1 MVFDYFLKYLEELLI
16 LTNAMAPYLLLG
28 FLFAGILHVFFKK
41 ERVARLLGGRKMRST
56 VYASLIGVPLP
67 LCSCGVIP
75 TGISFYKNGA
85 SKGSTVSFLIST
97 PQTGVD
103 SIMATYSIMGLPFAI
118 LRPFIA
124 FVSGVF
130 GGAFT
135 NYVDKTAEPS
145 SVLNNSTSNNEEY
158 SNPIRRMLHYAFVEF
173 MQDIAK
179 WLVIGLLLAALISL
193 LLPPEFFSE
202 HIKNDVLSMLII
214 LIASIPLYVCATG
227 SIPIAAVLL
236 MKGISPGA
244 ALVFLMAGPAT
255 NAATMT
261 VIGKVMGRKPLF
273 SYLASIIGMSLLFGF
288 IIDQFLPRE
297 WFTSY
302 LVHSEHEGHHGAL
315 NWFELASTILLTV
328 LIINIYVQKFIRK
341 RKARA
346 LIAEPNFVEQSDGL
360 SDEYVVKI
368 NGMDC
373 NHCKTNVEEGLGR
386 LQGIDFVQADI
397 STSTVKIKTDSY
409 DQVKI
414 RETIEALGYG
424 FEGELSKQNKP
435 QFQFTLMEKYAIKIN
450 GMTCN
455 HCKANVEKTLI
466 GIQGVSKAEVNL
478 EQSVAVIEGKNI
490 DLEEVKK
497 QIIGVGYRYEGVVS

>member
-1 MVFDYFLKYLEELLI
+1 MIIEYLGKYFKELVV

-41 ERVARLLGGRKMRST
+41 ERVARLLGSNKIRST

-75 TGISFYKNGA
+75 TGVSFYKNGA

-97 PQTGVD
+97 PQTGID
-103 SIMATYSIMGLPFAI
+103 SIMATYSMLGLPFAI

-124 FVSGVF
+124 FVSGIL

-135 NYVDKTAEPS
+135 NFLDRNHQPPKTVEISGETPDKIA
-145 SVLNNSTSNNEEY
+145 
-158 SNPIRRMLHYAFVEF
+158 NPFKRMLHYAFVEF

-193 LLPPEFFSE
+193 LLPPEFFSVY
-202 HIKNDVLSMLII
+202 ISNDFLGMLIV

-255 NAATMT
+255 NAATIT
-261 VIGKVMGRKPLF
+261 VIGKVMGKKALF
-273 SYLASIIGMSLLFGF
+273 SYLASIIGASLLFGF

-297 WFTSY
+297 WFTSFMIHGDNAHQHGLPAWFEIGSTIVLTALILNIY
-302 LVHSEHEGHHGAL
+302 IKKIIKRFKSKSNNFTINTVDKVNGANSEH
-315 NWFELASTILLTV
+315 
-328 LIINIYVQKFIRK
+328 LIKV
-341 RKARA
+341 
-346 LIAEPNFVEQSDGL
+346 
-360 SDEYVVKI
+360 

-373 NHCKTNVEEGLGR
+373 SHCKSNVELGLGQ
-386 LQGIDFVQADI
+386 LEGIELVQADI
-397 STSTVKIKTDSY
+397 DTSTVKIRTKSFNPALI
-409 DQVKI
+409 K
-414 RETIEALGYG
+414 ETVESLGYNYQ
-424 FEGELSKQNKP
+424 GEMKNN
-435 QFQFTLMEKYAIKIN
+435 QFVVMENYKIFVK

-455 HCKANVEKTLI
+455 HCKMNVEKSIKSVEGVSSVEVDLDQSI
-466 GIQGVSKAEVNL
+466 AIIQGNNVDMNEIK
-478 EQSVAVIEGKNI
+478 KHI
-490 DLEEVKK
+490 DS
-497 QIIGVGYRYEGVVS
+497 IGYEYGGIVR

>member
-1 MVFDYFLKYLEELLI
+1 MILDYIIKYLNELLV

-41 ERVARLLGGRKMRST
+41 ERVTRLLGSNKMRST

-103 SIMATYSIMGLPFAI
+103 SIMATYSMLGLPFAI

-124 FVSGVF
+124 FVSGIF

-135 NYVDKTAEPS
+135 NYVDKTTES
-145 SVLNNSTSNNEEY
+145 EIITNGKNQNSNEKY
-158 SNPIRRMLHYAFVEF
+158 SNPISKMLHYAFVEF

-202 HIKNDVLSMLII
+202 YISNDFLSMLII
-214 LIASIPLYVCATG
+214 LVASIPLYVCATG

-255 NAATMT
+255 NAATIT
-261 VIGKVMGRKPLF
+261 VLGKVMGRKSLI
-273 SYLASIIGMSLLFGF
+273 SYLVSIIGMSLFFGF
-288 IIDQFLPRE
+288 IIDQFLPRD
-297 WFTSY
+297 WFTSF
-302 LVHSEHEGHHGAL
+302 LVHSEQHGTHGGL
-315 NWFELASTILLTV
+315 NWFELASTILLV
-328 LIINIYVQKFIRK
+328 GLIANIYIQKLIRK
-341 RKARA
+341 KRSKN
-346 LIAEPNFVEQSDGL
+346 INVDTFSIEKSNGSDVEHIIKVS
-360 SDEYVVKI
+360 
-368 NGMDC
+368 GMDC
-373 NHCKTNVEEGLGR
+373 NHCKTNVEDGLSR
-386 LQGIDFVQADI
+386 LKGIDMVQANI
-397 STSTVKIKTDSY
+397 NTSTVKIKTANFNPELI
-409 DQVKI
+409 K
-414 RETIEALGYG
+414 ETVESLGYNYQ
-424 FEGELSKQNKP
+424 GEINKP
-435 QFQFTLMEKYAIKIN
+435 KFQFTMMEKYTIKIN

-455 HCKANVEKTLI
+455 HCKANVEKTLKSI
-466 GIQGVSKAEVNL
+466 SGISKVVVDL
-478 EQSVAVIEGKNI
+478 DQSIAIIEGENI
-490 DLEEVKK
+490 DFKEVES
-497 QIIGVGYRYEGVVS
+497 QINSIGYEYAGKVS